1 MKTQEQCEKALSARE
16 KQLENVNETIG
27 KLLAFKEAEKVL
39 PSVEFYAQLAK
50 DLATNELKRQQLE
63 TEIKILRI
71 VLEI

>member
-16 KQLENVNETIG
+16 KQLEIVNDTISQ
-27 KLLAFKEAEKVL
+27 LLAFKEVGTFMA
-39 PSVEFYAQLAK
+39 SVEFYAQLAK
-50 DLATNELKRQQLE
+50 DLATNEIRRQELE

>member
-16 KQLENVNETIG
+16 KQLEIVNDTISQ
-27 KLLAFKEAEKVL
+27 LLAFKEAGTFMA
-39 PSVEFYAQLAK
+39 SVEFYAQLAK
-50 DLATNELKRQQLE
+50 DLATNEIRRQELE

>member
-16 KQLENVNETIG
+16 KQLENVNDTIS

-50 DLATNELKRQQLE
+50 DLAVNECKRQELE

>member
-16 KQLENVNETIG
+16 KQLENVNDTIG
-27 KLLAFKEAEKVL
+27 KLLAFKDSGTFMT
-39 PSVEFYAQLAK
+39 SVEFYAQLAK
-50 DLATNELKRQQLE
+50 DIATNEIKRQELE

>member
-16 KQLENVNETIG
+16 KQLENINDTIG
-27 KLLAFKEAEKVL
+27 QLMAFKDAGTVMA
-39 PSVEFYAQLAK
+39 SVEFYAQVAK
-50 DLATNELKRQQLE
+50 DLAVNERKRQELE

>member
-1 MKTQEQCEKALSARE
+1 MKTQEQCEKALLARE

-27 KLLAFKEAEKVL
+27 KLLAFKEAGTFIA
-39 PSVEFYAQLAK
+39 SVEFYAQLAK
-50 DLATNELKRQQLE
+50 DLATNEIRRQELE

>member
-16 KQLENVNETIG
+16 KQLEQVNDTNG
-27 KLLAFKEAEKVL
+27 KLLTFKEAGTFMTG
-39 PSVEFYAQLAK
+39 VEFYAQLAK
-50 DLATNELKRQQLE
+50 DLATNEIRRQELE

>member
-16 KQLENVNETIG
+16 KQLEAVNDTIS
-27 KLLAFKEAEKVL
+27 KLLALKDAGTFMT
-39 PSVEFYAQLAK
+39 SVEFYAQLAK
-50 DLATNELKRQQLE
+50 DIATNEIKRQELE

>member
-16 KQLENVNETIG
+16 KQLDAVNDTIG
-27 KLLAFKEAEKVL
+27 KLLTFKEEGTFMA
-39 PSVEFYAQLAK
+39 SVEFYAQLAK
-50 DLATNELKRQQLE
+50 DIATNELKRQELE